1 MWIGPI
7 PHELAVLTLPE
18 ELLISRHFPRCYI
31 FKLYPKDS
39 RHVNPNHLQQG
50 MAGNVTLYDMNINDV
65 TKMVEGQ
72 FLPQPVASLAS
83 VLAITYVGT
92 RHLPKDWLKST
103 FRVRRDVVFNALTWL
118 KAHNPLYADIQI
130 SEVQLAHL
138 PEDDVPQE
146 IVSVIRHEASDDVA
160 IRENEGYVPTDNE
173 VRNGVTLPLNELMK
187 HALMNLDEV
196 SDKEGGYVV
205 RHSHYPV
212 SDFGRN
218 QSGEDRKNPLAAT
231 YPKLFPYG
239 VGGIEDTR
247 GKSVGFDEHVRW
259 ALQY

>member
-1 MWIGPI
+1 MDTVPAAATLWEGLLLLEGHIKGEAPDATGWICSECRRSLEVDTMPKFALANNMWIGPI
-7 PHELAVLTLPE
+7 PHELAVLTLPK

-173 VRNGVTLPLNELMK
+173 VRNGVCC
-187 HALMNLDEV
+187 
-196 SDKEGGYVV
+196 S
-205 RHSHYPV
+205 
-212 SDFGRN
+212 
-218 QSGEDRKNPLAAT
+218 
-231 YPKLFPYG
+231 
-239 VGGIEDTR
+239 
-247 GKSVGFDEHVRW
+247 SVNITV
-259 ALQY
+259 